1 MPPPGVIFAPG
12 RPPAVLIWLQ
22 TADHIGGASPVQEA
36 QGASAAGDR
45 TWILRFTVGEQDDP
59 VALCFAHR
67 RRGVFSVLL

>member
-1 MPPPGVIFAPG
+1 MLV
-12 RPPAVLIWLQ
+12 WLH
-22 TADHIGGASPVQEA
+22 TADHKRGASPVQEA

-67 RRGVFSVLL
+67 RRGGVSVLL